1 MKQRLF
7 LSSLLVFFSISISF
21 GQYYYPNNEVFGKNS
36 MQSKRLNWRTLKSN
50 NFEFNFYK
58 GGEAAARKGMIVAE
72 EEFNRIT
79 NVLGYTPYND
89 IKIYIYNNQKD
100 LFQSNLRLNS
110 VGDSKGGTVNLSRS
124 RVQIPL
130 SKDETVFKKDLVRY
144 ISRLCV
150 YDMLYGNTLKD
161 AIQANITGDLPEWF
175 TNGVAS
181 YVAEPWDAKKAE
193 KLLPILNND
202 KINKINSIKGPEAVL
217 IGESIWNY
225 IAIRYGT
232 DNIANI
238 LNLTRITKY
247 EYSSIANSLGINYG
261 RFLREWREYYLTG
274 KISSE
279 PTKSAKENTSISQN
293 SSKNVGLD
301 RPKLE
306 LREGEIDTDNYVFN
320 SESLSSFSSSDKQR
334 DTFKVAEK
342 PSILIAKMNKQ
353 NEEKDTKSK
362 PKAALPY
369 QNTFIVAETK
379 NEIVM
384 DPFRRIGLNG
394 TIKMNDVLE
403 NHHLDM
409 GLLLTPNFKN
419 TDLYAEY
426 TNIEKKVDF
435 GIRLDRRSL
444 DIGEVDG
451 SNTHVFLPLG
461 INLPANSG
469 PYVFDKRAS
478 FNKIS
483 LIFTLPISRYL
494 RFSTSPFYM
503 NTSEISLGSVNLL
516 KESLKSNFVGNKFEV
531 VIDNTSP
538 FFGKLMSGSKMKFR
552 LENYFNAAFKRS
564 ENFSKIKLDIR
575 HYQPIGKAILA
586 MQFNYGQSVGNAPKP
601 VVMGGVENWLN
612 RKIDNKP
619 NKVEVFPRDIRNL
632 LLTDFTA
639 PLRGFTAFKIIGNRY
654 LVYNTELRIPLAS
667 VLNSN
672 TNASSLKSV
681 SVVPFFDLGTAWM
694 GARGPFKRQ
703 NSLNTQEIG
712 GQGSAFR
719 ATVTDFK
726 NPFFYSYGL
735 GGRAMVFGYQ
745 LKLDYAWGVE
755 DKTLLQPILH
765 VSVGS
770 DF

>member
-1 MKQRLF
+1 
-7 LSSLLVFFSISISF
+7 
-21 GQYYYPNNEVFGKNS
+21 

-58 GGEAAARKGMIVAE
+58 GGEVAARKGLVIAE

-79 NVLGYTPYND
+79 NILGYTPYND
-89 IKIYIYNNQKD
+89 IKVYIYNNQKD

-130 SKDETVFKKDLVRY
+130 SKDDAIFKKDLIRY

-150 YDMLYGNTLKD
+150 YDMLYGNTIKEV
-161 AIQANITGDLPEWF
+161 IQSNIIGDLPEWF
-175 TNGVAS
+175 SNGVAS
-181 YVAEPWDAKKAE
+181 YVSEPWDAKKAE
-193 KLLPILNND
+193 KLLPILNSE
-202 KINKINSIKGPEAVL
+202 KINKINSFKGTEAIL

-279 PTKSAKENTSISQN
+279 PTKSTKENTSISQN
-293 SSKNVGLD
+293 NSKNIGLD
-301 RPKLE
+301 RPKLL
-306 LREGEIDTDNYVFN
+306 LREGEIDTDNYVF
-320 SESLSSFSSSDKQR
+320 SAESLSAFGNSGKQT
-334 DTFKVAEK
+334 DTFKIAEK
-342 PSILIAKMNKQ
+342 PSILIAKINKQ
-353 NEEKDTKSK
+353 NEEKDAKAK

-369 QNTFIVAETK
+369 LNTFIVAETK

-384 DPFRRIGLNG
+384 DPFRKIGLNG
-394 TIKMNDVLE
+394 TIKMNDILE

-419 TDLYAEY
+419 TDIYAEY

-435 GIRLDRRSL
+435 GVRIDRRSL
-444 DIGEVDG
+444 DIGEIDG
-451 SNTHVFLPLG
+451 SNMYVFLPLG
-461 INLPANSG
+461 INLPSNSG
-469 PYVFDKRAS
+469 PYIFDKRAVY
-478 FNKIS
+478 NKIS
-483 LIFTLPISRYL
+483 LNFTLPISRFL
-494 RFSTSPFYM
+494 RLSTSPFLM
-503 NTSEISLGSVNLL
+503 NTSEIGVGSINLL
-516 KESLKSNFVGNKFEV
+516 KEDLKSNYVGNKFEAV
-531 VIDNTSP
+531 LDNTSP
-538 FFGKLMSGSKMKFR
+538 FYGKLFTGTKMKFR
-552 LENYFNAAFKRS
+552 LENYFNAAFRRS
-564 ENFSKIKLDIR
+564 ENFSKIKFDAR
-575 HYQPIGKAILA
+575 HYQSIGKSILA
-586 MQFNYGQSVGNAPKP
+586 MQFNYGQSVGNAAKP
-601 VVMGGVENWLN
+601 VVMGGVENWIN

-619 NKVEVFPRDIRNL
+619 NKIEVFPKDIRTL
-632 LLTDFTA
+632 LFTDFSA

-654 LVYNTELRIPLAS
+654 LSYNTELRIPLAS
-667 VLNSN
+667 LLNSS

-712 GQGSAFR
+712 GVGSAFR

-735 GGRAMVFGYQ
+735 GGRMMVFGYQ

-755 DKTLLQPILH
+755 DKTRLQPILH
-765 VSVGS
+765 ISLGN